1 MSNHL
6 LVLQS
11 DFGLVD
17 GAVAAMVGVALQEE
31 PTLKIHNL
39 THDITP
45 YNIFEPLIAFFKR
58 WNIGQKEHFCF
69 SG

>member
-39 THDITP
+39 TH
-45 YNIFEPLIAFFKR
+45 
-58 WNIGQKEHFCF
+58 
-69 SG
+69 

>member
-17 GAVAAMVGVALQEE
+17 GAVSAMIGVALQEARD
-31 PTLKIHNL
+31 LDIHHL

-45 YNIFEPLIAFFKR
+45 YNIFEASYRLFQTI
-58 WNIGQKEHFCF
+58 EY
-69 SG
+69 

>member
-1 MSNHL
+1 MNNL

-17 GAVAAMVGVALQEE
+17 GAVSAMIGVALEE
-31 PTLKIHNL
+31 SPTLKIHHL

-45 YNIFEPLIAFFKR
+45 YISLREAIASFRRLITGQQERPLCR
-58 WNIGQKEHFCF
+58 
-69 SG
+69 